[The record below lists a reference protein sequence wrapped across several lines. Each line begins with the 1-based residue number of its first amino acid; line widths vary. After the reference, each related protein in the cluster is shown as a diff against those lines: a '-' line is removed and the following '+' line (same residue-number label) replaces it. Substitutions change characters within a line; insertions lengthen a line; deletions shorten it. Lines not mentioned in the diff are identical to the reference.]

1 MRRVSKIAAAG
12 VVSAA
17 LALTATACGSS
28 STSDSSNSSSGGSST
43 ASAGGGAKA
52 KGAGIAFDVGGR
64 GDHSFNDSAARGL
77 DKADGE
83 LNLDSKDQTAA
94 NGETESDR
102 VQRLESLAAAGYN
115 PVVAVGYTYGTSVTT
130 VAKKYPNTTFGLV
143 DSVVDAPNVD
153 SMVFATEQSS
163 YLAGVAA
170 ALKTKTGKVGFI
182 GGVQNTLIGTFD
194 AGFAQ
199 GVKDTK
205 PSVQL
210 TREYLYKTD
219 PRGFNDAT
227 SAAGKAQGMLDK
239 GVDVIYTAAGLSG
252 DGSIQKVAGKSGA
265 WAIGVDSDQYND
277 PALVKYKN
285 SILTSAIKNV
295 DVAVYD
301 LIVSVKKDN
310 KPKVGT
316 NTYNLANNGVSVSAT
331 GGFISDVQA
340 QIDAAKQK
348 IVSGAIKVSST
359 P

>member
-28 STSDSSNSSSGGSST
+28 STSDSG
-43 ASAGGGAKA
+43 KD
-52 KGAGIAFDVGGR
+52 KGVGMAYDVGGR
-64 GDHSFNDSAARGL
+64 GDHSFNDSAARGM
-77 DKADGE
+77 DKANAEFKLGTKE
-83 LNLDSKDQTAA
+83 LTAS

-102 VQRLESLAAAGYN
+102 EQRLDSLAAAGYN
-115 PVVAVGYTYGTSVTT
+115 PVVAVGFTYGDAVT
-130 VAKKYPNTTFGLV
+130 AISKKYPKTTFGLV
-143 DSVVDAPNVD
+143 DSVVNSPNVD
-153 SMVFATEQSS
+153 SMVFSTEQSS

-182 GGVQNTLIGTFD
+182 GGVHNTLIGTFD

-205 PSVQL
+205 PSVTV
-210 TREYLYKTD
+210 TRQYLYETD
-219 PRGFNDAT
+219 TKGFADPT
-227 SAAGKAQGMLDK
+227 SAQGKAQGMLDS

-252 DGSIQKVAGKSGA
+252 DGSIQAVAAKSGA
-265 WAIGVDSDQYND
+265 WAIGVDSDQYQD
-277 PALVKYKN
+277 PALAKYKN

-301 LIVSVKKDN
+301 LIKSVHDG
-310 KPKVGT
+310 KPKTGT
-316 NTYNLANNGVSVSAT
+316 NSYNLANNGVSLAT
-331 GGFISDVQA
+331 SGGFIGDIQSQLDT
-340 QIDAAKQK
+340 AKQK

>member
-1 MRRVSKIAAAG
+1 LRRVTKIIAAG
-12 VVSAA
+12 VASAA
-17 LALTATACGSS
+17 LGLTATACGSS
-28 STSDSSNSSSGGSST
+28 SSSSSSN
-43 ASAGGGAKA
+43 
-52 KGAGIAFDVGGR
+52 KGVGMAYDVGGR

-77 DKADGE
+77 DKADKEFKLGAKE
-83 LNLDSKDQTAA
+83 QTAS

-102 VQRLESLAAAGYN
+102 EQRLDLLAGGGYN
-115 PVVAVGYTYGTSVTT
+115 PVVAVGFTYGDAVKKI
-130 VAKKYPNTTFGLV
+130 AAKYPKTTFGIV

-170 ALKTKTGKVGFI
+170 ALKSKSGKVGFI
-182 GGVQNTLIGTFD
+182 GGVHNTLIGTFQ
-194 AGFAQ
+194 AGFDQ

-205 PSVQL
+205 SSVKVTDQ
-210 TREYLYKTD
+210 YLYETD
-219 PRGFNDAT
+219 TKGFNDPT
-227 SAAGKAQGMLDK
+227 SAQGKAQGMLDN

-252 DGSIQKVAGKSGA
+252 DGSIQAVAGKPGA

-277 PALVKYKN
+277 PALAKYKN

-301 LIVSVKKDN
+301 LIKSVHEG
-310 KPKVGT
+310 KPKTGT
-316 NTYNLANNGVSVSAT
+316 NTYNLANNGVSLST
-331 GGFISDVQA
+331 SGGFINDILP

-348 IVSGAIKVSST
+348 IISGQIKVSST

>member
-28 STSDSSNSSSGGSST
+28 STSDSGKN
-43 ASAGGGAKA
+43 
-52 KGAGIAFDVGGR
+52 KGVGMAYDVGGR
-64 GDHSFNDSAARGL
+64 GDHSFNDSAARGM
-77 DKADGE
+77 DKADKEFKLGTKE
-83 LNLDSKDQTAA
+83 LTAS

-102 VQRLESLAAAGYN
+102 EQRLDSLAAAGYN
-115 PVVAVGYTYGTSVTT
+115 PVVAVGFTYGEAVTAI
-130 VAKKYPNTTFGLV
+130 AKKYPKTTFGLV

-170 ALKTKTGKVGFI
+170 ALKTKTDKVGFI
-182 GGVQNTLIGTFD
+182 GGVHNTLIGTFD

-205 PSVQL
+205 PSVTV
-210 TREYLYKTD
+210 TRQYLYETD
-219 PRGFNDAT
+219 TKGFADPT
-227 SAAGKAQGMLDK
+227 SAQGKAQGMLDS
-239 GVDVIYTAAGLSG
+239 GIDVIYTAAGLSG
-252 DGSIQKVAGKSGA
+252 DGSIQAVAGKPGA
-265 WAIGVDSDQYND
+265 WAIGVDSDQYQD
-277 PALVKYKN
+277 TALAKYKN

-301 LIVSVKKDN
+301 LISSVHDG
-310 KPKVGT
+310 KPKTGT
-316 NTYNLANNGVSVSAT
+316 NSYDLANGGVSLAT
-331 GGFISDVQA
+331 SGGFITDIQSQL
-340 QIDAAKQK
+340 DAAKQK
-348 IVSGAIKVSST
+348 IISKSITVSST

>member
-28 STSDSSNSSSGGSST
+28 STSSGSG
-43 ASAGGGAKA
+43 KD
-52 KGAGIAFDVGGR
+52 KGVGMAYDVGGR
-64 GDHSFNDSAARGL
+64 GDHSFNDSAARGM
-77 DKADGE
+77 DKADKEFKLGTKE
-83 LNLDSKDQTAA
+83 LTAS

-102 VQRLESLAAAGYN
+102 EQRLDSLAAAGYN
-115 PVVAVGYTYGTSVTT
+115 PVVAVGFTYGDAVTAI
-130 VAKKYPNTTFGLV
+130 AKKYPKTTFGLV

-170 ALKTKTGKVGFI
+170 ALKSKTGKVGFI
-182 GGVQNTLIGTFD
+182 GGVHNTLIGTFD

-205 PSVQL
+205 PSVTV
-210 TREYLYKTD
+210 TRQYLYETD
-219 PRGFNDAT
+219 TKGFNDPT
-227 SAAGKAQGMLDK
+227 SAQGKAQGMLDS

-252 DGSIQKVAGKSGA
+252 DGSIQAVAAKSGA
-265 WAIGVDSDQYND
+265 WAIGVDSDQYQD
-277 PALVKYKN
+277 PALAKYKN

-301 LIVSVKKDN
+301 LIKSVKDG
-310 KPKVGT
+310 KPKTGT
-316 NTYNLANNGVSVSAT
+316 NSYTLANGGVSVST
-331 GGFISDVQA
+331 SGGFISDIQA
-340 QIDAAKQK
+340 QLDAAKQK
-348 IVSGAIKVSST
+348 IVSKAITVSST